1 MGKSMDI
8 FCWLCE
14 GSINGK
20 FDHQCVK
27 CGRAHHYQCQWKV
40 MAKKWPKPWYRSQF
54 VDLSGNTFCLPCQH
68 MQKSAIC
75 EPTLKNSTNSAIII
89 AVEKLM
95 KMDTDNFFRGPINW
109 NVEVS
114 IDLVNPIDLYSIK
127 IKANSNLYESAD
139 EFLYDI
145 RMIHHNA
152 IIILGKN
159 DQLTK
164 TIEEI
169 CHQAFDDYCGITY
182 CVGCYIKASMDPNF
196 YKSDDFLQPCI
207 PAHGLVWAQKSGDS
221 PDYPAKIIKYYPEK
235 YCPEKKMVLKN
246 IIDVCFF
253 GSREIFTELKI
264 DMCFLLSKQRPNSS
278 IISKEFAFQLSSD
291 VKKHTSLL
299 ENLKANQ
306 PDAVTQIF
314 YSDET
319 ELDITKMY
327 LPNNLKKQDMSKIV
341 PSSEIGEITDNTSNK
356 RIRTLTNESKIKE
369 LEEEVSALK
378 SKLEIANR
386 KIKELKKGRK
396 SEAKRESIYALCD
409 NTKKIDEQENIAS
422 SEPKNAAK
430 KADEQVNIAKSNLQN
445 NLTGANNKIESLE
458 NILNNKKKV
467 KQDLCC
473 RVCLKLSGLLHC
485 CGSTYYCSVDCQKK
499 HLLVHYKSCTKL
511 KEMID
516 RDSKKRKL

>member
-1 MGKSMDI
+1 
-8 FCWLCE
+8 
-14 GSINGK
+14 
-20 FDHQCVK
+20 
-27 CGRAHHYQCQWKV
+27 
-40 MAKKWPKPWYRSQF
+40 
-54 VDLSGNTFCLPCQH
+54 

-207 PAHGLVWAQKSGDS
+207 PAHGLVWAQKSGDL

-445 NLTGANNKIESLE
+445 NLTDANNKIESLE

-473 RVCLKLSGLLHC
+473 RIVPVRNAIFCPTRTVSVSIRIVSPSFTPVIYERLISTLTDFGASFPSAMKYDRNANVEIWSNNVAVIPPCRLSKMLQQSFVTHNSAMIRPFDTSPICTYIKL
-485 CGSTYYCSVDCQKK
+485 TKK
-499 HLLVHYKSCTKL
+499 CIKC
-511 KEMID
+511 
-516 RDSKKRKL
+516 